1 MKTPVSWRKAERP
14 PSSGVMS
21 EIEEN
26 EENEAEENEADEEL
40 VQAKPHKPKAKWPY
54 GVALLIAGVALYFA
68 IIHRNGSA
76 SEVEGYLLGRAGE
89 DIGAERLEDVEARRV
104 WRVDLVQ
111 LDGLDALSEALV
123 DFDRDDRYDERWE
136 FFTDGRI
143 RRHHS
148 SEDDGRY
155 DVVEMRVDDE
165 WVAAAEEPSGVGL
178 PEDVEQ
184 AIGSAI
190 AATVDNAPSEEEVEN
205 AIADGVQ
212 SQAEIWLLTQQG
224 RTLDVPLERDARG
237 GVPWYVDLYQEEG
250 SSMITGARLDFDR
263 DGRADQRWTYEGE
276 ERVRRE
282 VSTRDDEVYDQVWE
296 WTDAGWSEVA
306 AE

>member
-1 MKTPVSWRKAERP
+1 
-14 PSSGVMS
+14 MS
-21 EIEEN
+21 ET
-26 EENEAEENEADEEL
+26 EENEAAEDDVAEDETDAAL
-40 VQAKPHKPKAKWPY
+40 ASAKPHKPKAKWPY
-54 GVALLIAGVALYFA
+54 GLAILIAGVALYFA
-68 IIHRNGSA
+68 IVHRNGSA

-155 DVVEMRVDDE
+155 DVVEMREGDE
-165 WVAAAEEPSGVGL
+165 WVPAEAPAGVGL

-190 AATVDNAPSEEEVEN
+190 AATGENAPSEEEAET
-205 AIADGVQ
+205 AIAEGVR

-224 RTLDVPLERDARG
+224 RSLDVPLERDARG

-250 SSMITGARLDFDR
+250 SSMITGARLDLDR

-276 ERVRRE
+276 ERVQRE
-282 VSTRDDEVYDQVWE
+282 VSTRDDEVYDEVWE

-306 AE
+306 GD